1 MAKEKQNTSH
11 ILMIAPV
18 QFGYNAQTA
27 ESNAFQKAMEQHSV
41 QERALQ
47 EFNALVDL
55 IRTNGVQVWVVED
68 TAKPH
73 TPDSIFPNNWFSTHS
88 NSKVA
93 VYPMQAEN
101 RRQERRADIIS
112 NLAEVFSIVD
122 IADYTLA
129 ELEGK
134 YLEGT
139 GSMVLDR
146 ENKICY
152 ACISLRTDADL
163 VKQFCSDFGYRPV
176 LFDAIDR
183 NGKPI
188 YHTNVLMS
196 VGHDFMVICLACIAN
211 STQQQQIKEAAGKEI
226 IEISLEQ
233 MEAFAG
239 NMLEVQNEEGKHLLI
254 MSNSAYQ
261 SLLPEQVEQLS
272 RHATLLHTPLNT
284 IETNGGGSVR
294 CMMAEIFLPKK

>member
-11 ILMIAPV
+11 IMMIAPV
-18 QFGYNAQTA
+18 NFGYNAQTA
-27 ESNAFQKAMEQHSV
+27 ESNAFQKATQQHTV
-41 QERALQ
+41 QEQALQ

-55 IRTNGVQVWVVED
+55 LRANGIQVWVVED
-68 TAKPH
+68 TAAPH

-93 VYPMQAEN
+93 IYPMQAEN

-112 NLAEVFSIVD
+112 NLAEIFSIVD

-129 ELEGK
+129 EREGK

-152 ACISLRTDADL
+152 ASISLRTDTDL
-163 VKQFCSDFGYRPV
+163 VNQFCSDFDYRPV
-176 LFDAIDR
+176 LFDAIDQ

-188 YHTNVLMS
+188 YHTNVVMS
-196 VGHDFMVICLACIAN
+196 VGHNFMVICLACIAN
-211 STQQQQIKEAAGKEI
+211 PVQQQQIKEIAGKEI
-226 IEISLEQ
+226 IEISIDQ

-239 NMLEVQNEEGKHLLI
+239 NMLEMQNEDGKHLLI
-254 MSNSAYQ
+254 MSSRAYQ
-261 SLLPEQVEQLS
+261 CLLPAQIEQLS
-272 RHATLLHTPLNT
+272 RHAVLLNSPLNT
-284 IETNGGGSVR
+284 IEDNGGGSAR